1 MESLVICTAA
11 HYCELRL
18 TQEDEMEKGIWKVW
32 GEERGKQD
40 IGGYIYFMEQSLS

>member
-1 MESLVICTAA
+1 
-11 HYCELRL
+11 
-18 TQEDEMEKGIWKVW
+18 MEKGIWKVW